1 MLFMSRKILIT
12 LTYFLGYVKFR
23 PGTHVLPFANR
34 EWIKNSEKQIY
45 ELLLETP
52 PNGKK
57 YAEFVKHLVERESFW
72 VKWKNEG
79 CPKFMRE
86 KEADVSEPAP
96 KKRRSG
102 RF

>member
-1 MLFMSRKILIT
+1 M
-12 LTYFLGYVKFR
+12 
-23 PGTHVLPFANR
+23 LPFANR

-102 RF
+102 GF

>member
-1 MLFMSRKILIT
+1 M
-12 LTYFLGYVKFR
+12 
-23 PGTHVLPFANR
+23 
-34 EWIKNSEKQIY
+34 
-45 ELLLETP
+45 
-52 PNGKK
+52 
-57 YAEFVKHLVERESFW
+57 KHLVERESFW

-102 RF
+102 RFYNFSKQVLVFFKS